1 MDILAS
7 AGAQTPATNIDACTA
22 GGFHLNNGTITTGG
36 LGLFLLDGE
45 AFVWTPWRTGE
56 GSGGRKGGQQQSH
69 QKGGGEG
76 GFRDFLNARGVLDI
90 PTSSLGVLE
99 LVHPKPDLLIVGTG
113 RKLYMLS
120 PSTRKYIYETLGIR
134 VDVMDTANA
143 AASYNLLATE
153 RGVQMVAALLIP
165 DGFGGK

>member
-1 MDILAS
+1 M
-7 AGAQTPATNIDACTA
+7 
-22 GGFHLNNGTITTGG
+22 
-36 LGLFLLDGE
+36 
-45 AFVWTPWRTGE
+45 
-56 GSGGRKGGQQQSH
+56 
-69 QKGGGEG
+69 
-76 GFRDFLNARGVLDI
+76 NARGVLDI
-90 PTSSLGVLE
+90 PISSLGVLE

-120 PSTRKYIYETLGIR
+120 PPTRKYIYETLGIR

-165 DGFGGK
+165 DGFRGK